1 MKNDGQINLVCDRIE
16 DRNTFC
22 AVLFAIS
29 MMRKGTTPNIANARA
44 AKYYRVR
51 ISDVAHYTAQHA
63 ARVGA
68 SKAARRRT
76 FAKED
81 E

>member
-1 MKNDGQINLVCDRIE
+1 MKNDGRITLVCDHIE
-16 DRNTFC
+16 DKDTFC

-51 ISDVAHYTAQHA
+51 IADVAHYTAQHA

-68 SKAARRRT
+68 SRTARRRT
-76 FAKED
+76 FDKED